1 MKSTLTFLAALLLA
15 PLGELH
21 AAELRLPS
29 IIADHMVLQCDQPV
43 PVWGWGDAGEHVVV
57 EFAGQKVS
65 ATADANGKRMVKLDP
80 LAASSMSRC
89 RGTSL
94 CPRSDATK

>member
-1 MKSTLTFLAALLLA
+1 MKSTLTFLTALLLA
-15 PLGELH
+15 PLGPLH

-29 IIADHMVLQCDQPV
+29 IIADHMVLQCNQPV

-65 ATADANGKRMVKLDP
+65 ATADANGKWMVKLDP

-94 CPRSDATK
+94 CPRPDATK